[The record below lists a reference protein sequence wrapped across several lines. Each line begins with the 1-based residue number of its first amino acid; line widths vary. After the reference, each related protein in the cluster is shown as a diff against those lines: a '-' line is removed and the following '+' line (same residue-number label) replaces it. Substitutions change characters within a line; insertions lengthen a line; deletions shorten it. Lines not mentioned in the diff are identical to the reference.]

1 MESLESLIFILLGV
15 GVLFCGITFVL
26 YVLCAMVGVFYA
38 IFCKLFSRPKCSN
51 CAKAIGK
58 RTIRCLYCGS
68 ALGEKRTQKEIKS
81 MDAEL
86 YARVKAFVAEETR
99 VSPKKLTKLTPDT
112 DLSQGLG
119 IGGDDGYEL
128 LEAFCE
134 EFEIKN
140 MCEINPYEYFGPE
153 AWNPFEIYVVLY
165 DWVFKRK
172 KCGDFGITPLYLR
185 DLVKS
190 AEARRW
196 IPPEAT

>member
-1 MESLESLIFILLGV
+1 MESLKSLIFILLGI
-15 GVLFCGITFVL
+15 GVLFCAITFVL
-26 YVLCAMVGVFYA
+26 YVLCAMICVFYA

-58 RTIRCLYCGS
+58 RTISCLYCGS
-68 ALGEKRTQKEIKS
+68 ALGEKRPQEE
-81 MDAEL
+81 MNPEL

-112 DLSQGLG
+112 DLSEGLG
-119 IGGDDGYEL
+119 IAGDDGYEL
-128 LEAFCE
+128 LETFCE
-134 EFEIKN
+134 EFEIQN
-140 MCEINPYEYFGPE
+140 TCEIDPYEYFGPE
-153 AWNPFEIYVVLY
+153 GCNPFYIYVLLY
-165 DWVFKRK
+165 DLVFDREKLS
-172 KCGDFGITPLYLR
+172 DFVGQTSLTMR

>member
-1 MESLESLIFILLGV
+1 MESLESFIFILLGV
-15 GVLFCGITFVL
+15 GALFCGITFVL
-26 YVLCAMVGVFYA
+26 YVLCAMIGVFYA

-58 RTIRCLYCGS
+58 RTISCLYCGS
-68 ALGEKRTQKEIKS
+68 ALGEKGPQEE
-81 MDAEL
+81 MNPEL

-99 VSPKKLTKLTPDT
+99 VSSKKLTKLTPDT
-112 DLSQGLG
+112 DLSEGLG
-119 IGGDDGYEL
+119 IAGDDGYDL

-134 EFEIKN
+134 EFEIQN
-140 MCEINPYEYFGPE
+140 TCEIDPYEYFGPE
-153 AWNPFEIYVVLY
+153 GCNPFYIYVLLY
-165 DWVFKRK
+165 DLVFDREKLSDP
-172 KCGDFGITPLYLR
+172 GQTSLTMR

>member
-1 MESLESLIFILLGV
+1 MESLESLIFLFLGV

-58 RTIRCLYCGS
+58 RMIKCLYCGS
-68 ALGEKRTQKEIKS
+68 ALGEKRPQEE
-81 MDAEL
+81 MNPEL
-86 YARVKAFVAEETR
+86 YARVKAFVAEDTR
-99 VSPKKLTKLTPDT
+99 VSSKKLTKLTPDT
-112 DLSQGLG
+112 DLFEGLG
-119 IGGDDGYEL
+119 IAGDDGYEL

-134 EFEIKN
+134 EFDIQD
-140 MCEINPYEYFGPE
+140 MSEINPYEYFGPE

-172 KCGDFGITPLYLR
+172 KCGDFGITALYLR

-196 IPPEAT
+196 IPPETT